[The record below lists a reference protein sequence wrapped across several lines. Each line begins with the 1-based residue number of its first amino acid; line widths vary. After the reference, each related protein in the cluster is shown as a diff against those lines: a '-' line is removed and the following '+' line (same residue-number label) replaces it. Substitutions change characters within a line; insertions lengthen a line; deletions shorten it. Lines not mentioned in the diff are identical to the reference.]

1 MSQEMKALARGF
13 VRWVLLVGT
22 ILNIILWA
30 AIIAHCQE
38 HEKLH
43 PDQDSWEAS
52 VRITFITV
60 TSKDKD
66 LLYFYTSRKWEKRLA
81 SIGYDSKTVFQGAKD
96 KKQKEVLQGCYLMF
110 YCLEHKIALFLQQ
123 IPCTGDP

>member
-1 MSQEMKALARGF
+1 MSQEMKSLVRGF
-13 VRWVLLVGT
+13 VRWVILVGIT
-22 ILNIILWA
+22 LNVILWGF
-30 AIIAHCQE
+30 IISHCQTPE
-38 HEKLH
+38 HDKLH

-66 LLYFYTSRKWEKRLA
+66 LLYFYTSRKWEQRLA
-81 SIGYDSKTVFQGAKD
+81 SIGYDNKTVFQSVKD

-110 YCLEHKIALFLQQ
+110 YCLEHKMALFLQQ
-123 IPCTGDP
+123 IHL

>member
-1 MSQEMKALARGF
+1 MKDLVRGF
-13 VRWVLLVGT
+13 IRWVLIVGIT
-22 ILNIILWA
+22 LNIILWA
-30 AIIAHCQE
+30 TIIAHCQ
-38 HEKLH
+38 HNLQH

-66 LLYFYTSRKWEKRLA
+66 LIYFYTTRKWEQRLA
-81 SIGYDSKTVFQGAKD
+81 SIGYDDKTMFQSVKD

-110 YCLEHKIALFLQQ
+110 YCLEHKMALFLQQ
-123 IPCTGDP
+123 IACSGGP